1 MERAPEQACRPV
13 LFVLLPELQASG
25 EVGLPPPPPPP
36 PSNSLWGFVQ
46 ARLLEKQ
53 ERRWLGV
60 KGLL

>member
-1 MERAPEQACRPV
+1 M

-25 EVGLPPPPPPP
+25 EVGLPRPLP
-36 PSNSLWGFVQ
+36 PSNSLWGFIQ

>member
-1 MERAPEQACRPV
+1 M

-25 EVGLPPPPPPP
+25 EVGLPPPRPLP
-36 PSNSLWGFVQ
+36 PSNSLWGFIQ